1 MAWLSAL
8 IKAILEWLTAEVKKD
23 TKAGD
28 ADDVPEETKKS
39 WADRIKEQEAKMAEQ
54 REKDEQMRRNEMD
67 KRREQQQ
74 KGHRLTANFQKKA
87 LRFVDDIEFAF
98 NSIKQHFMKTNT
110 TKFLILFGSSVQ
122 NPKEGFMLDFL
133 RRNASGPFGLTL
145 IILLV
150 LAFSVW
156 GIGDI
161 FRNYDVGTLA
171 RIGDREVDSQEFLFR
186 YNREIN
192 RISNELERFVSNEEA
207 RDSGID
213 IQILTNLLVEKTLN
227 SSADKMKLRPSDKSL
242 TERLKNTNSFRN
254 AFNQFD
260 KNVFNQVLRQNGIT
274 EDLFFSME
282 RDSIAQAQIYRAL
295 FENLNISK
303 EFNNLIHRFQ
313 NEDRSVEYLVLNTN
327 TENVDSYEINNQ
339 ELLNYYNNN
348 KDNYKSETK
357 RDFTLLTLLK
367 SEISSLIEVQE
378 DIIKEIYENNVSDY
392 ETPEKRTYYVIP
404 FNSSEEVNLALNN
417 FKENTDINNIIVSR
431 GFSLEDVLQSSLSLE
446 EGLNDAIS
454 NKAFEVDKNILAG
467 PVQGPFGPTLIYVTK
482 IESSLK
488 KTFLEVK
495 EKIEQDYKSGETQD
509 KIYEIYNIIEDQR
522 AAGLTFEEIA
532 LENNLKLSQYSSVN
546 NNGSNFNNSNIDLTL
561 RNSIIETIFDSD
573 IGLEMDPLEDQNGNV
588 VFIRVDNI
596 DEERLLNFD
605 NVQKEVRSDIINQRQ
620 KKELEDISFQY
631 LDDINKNINNLE
643 QISDNLNVAILKRD
657 NLSRYSFDEV
667 FSRSAIE
674 EIFKTNVNKAF
685 RANVG
690 IGDSII
696 IGLVTKISIEEQ
708 KESDIEALN
717 QRNEDNLKNELLIIL
732 SEELQKELSSEVYP
746 ERLDFLFETINTQGS
761 F

>member
-1 MAWLSAL
+1 
-8 IKAILEWLTAEVKKD
+8 
-23 TKAGD
+23 
-28 ADDVPEETKKS
+28 
-39 WADRIKEQEAKMAEQ
+39 
-54 REKDEQMRRNEMD
+54 
-67 KRREQQQ
+67 
-74 KGHRLTANFQKKA
+74 
-87 LRFVDDIEFAF
+87 
-98 NSIKQHFMKTNT
+98 
-110 TKFLILFGSSVQ
+110 
-122 NPKEGFMLDFL
+122 MLDLL

-227 SSADKMKLRPSDKSL
+227 SSADKMKLRPSDNSL
-242 TERLKNTNSFRN
+242 TERLKNTSSFRN

-303 EFNNLIHRFQ
+303 EFSNLIHRFQ
-313 NEDRSVEYLVLNTN
+313 NEDRSVEYLVLNIN

-348 KDNYKSETK
+348 KDNYKSESK

-404 FNSSEEVNLALNN
+404 FNSSEEVNLALSN

-431 GFSLEDVLQSSLSLE
+431 GLSIEDVLQSSLSLE

-546 NNGSNFNNSNIDLTL
+546 NNGSNFSNSNIDLTL

-685 RANVG
+685 KANVG

-696 IGLVTKISIEEQ
+696 IGMVTKISIEEQ
-708 KESDIEALN
+708 KEADIEALN

-732 SEELQKELSSEVYP
+732 TEELQKELSSEVYP

>member
-1 MAWLSAL
+1 
-8 IKAILEWLTAEVKKD
+8 
-23 TKAGD
+23 
-28 ADDVPEETKKS
+28 
-39 WADRIKEQEAKMAEQ
+39 
-54 REKDEQMRRNEMD
+54 
-67 KRREQQQ
+67 
-74 KGHRLTANFQKKA
+74 
-87 LRFVDDIEFAF
+87 
-98 NSIKQHFMKTNT
+98 
-110 TKFLILFGSSVQ
+110 
-122 NPKEGFMLDFL
+122 MLDLL

-227 SSADKMKLRPSDKSL
+227 SSADKMKLRPSDNSL

-303 EFNNLIHRFQ
+303 EFSNLIHRFQ

-348 KDNYKSETK
+348 KDNYKSESK

-367 SEISSLIEVQE
+367 AEISSLIEVQE

-404 FNSSEEVNLALNN
+404 FNSSEEVNLALSN

-431 GFSLEDVLQSSLSLE
+431 GLSVEDVLQSSLSLE
-446 EGLNDAIS
+446 EGLNEAIS

-495 EKIEQDYKSGETQD
+495 EKIEQDYKSEETQD

-546 NNGSNFNNSNIDLTL
+546 NNGSNFSNSNIDLTL

-631 LDDINKNINNLE
+631 IDDINNNINNLE

-667 FSRSAIE
+667 FSRSAVE

-685 RANVG
+685 KANVG

>member
-1 MAWLSAL
+1 
-8 IKAILEWLTAEVKKD
+8 
-23 TKAGD
+23 
-28 ADDVPEETKKS
+28 
-39 WADRIKEQEAKMAEQ
+39 
-54 REKDEQMRRNEMD
+54 
-67 KRREQQQ
+67 
-74 KGHRLTANFQKKA
+74 
-87 LRFVDDIEFAF
+87 
-98 NSIKQHFMKTNT
+98 
-110 TKFLILFGSSVQ
+110 
-122 NPKEGFMLDFL
+122 MLDLL

-227 SSADKMKLRPSDKSL
+227 SSADEMKLRPSDNSL
-242 TERLKNTNSFRN
+242 TERLKNTSSFRN

-303 EFNNLIHRFQ
+303 EFSNLIHRFQ
-313 NEDRSVEYLVLNTN
+313 NEDRSVDYLVLNTN
-327 TENVDSYEINNQ
+327 TKNVDPYEINDQ
-339 ELLNYYNNN
+339 ELLSYYNNN
-348 KDNYKSETK
+348 RDNYKSESK

-367 SEISSLIEVQE
+367 SEISSLIEVE
-378 DIIKEIYENNVSDY
+378 EEIIKEIYENNLSDY

-404 FNSSEEVNLALNN
+404 FNSSEEVNSALNN
-417 FKENTDINNIIVSR
+417 FKENTDINNIIFSR
-431 GFSLEDVLQSSLSLE
+431 GLSVEDVLQSSISLE
-446 EGLNDAIS
+446 EGLNEAIS

-482 IESSLK
+482 IESSIK

-495 EKIEQDYKSGETQD
+495 EKIEQDYKSEETQD
-509 KIYEIYNIIEDQR
+509 KIYEIYNVIEDQR

-546 NNGSNFNNSNIDLTL
+546 DNGSNFINSDIDLAL
-561 RNSIIETIFDSD
+561 RNLIIETIFDSD

-596 DEERLLNFD
+596 DEETILNFD
-605 NVQKEVRSDIINQRQ
+605 NVQNEVRSDIINQRQ
-620 KKELEDISFQY
+620 KKDLEDISFQY
-631 LDDINKNINNLE
+631 LNDINNNINNLE
-643 QISDNLNVAILKRD
+643 QIADNLNVAILKRD

-685 RANVG
+685 KANVG

-696 IGLVTKISIEEQ
+696 IGMVTKISIEEQ
-708 KESDIEALN
+708 KEADIEALN

>member
-1 MAWLSAL
+1 
-8 IKAILEWLTAEVKKD
+8 
-23 TKAGD
+23 
-28 ADDVPEETKKS
+28 
-39 WADRIKEQEAKMAEQ
+39 
-54 REKDEQMRRNEMD
+54 
-67 KRREQQQ
+67 
-74 KGHRLTANFQKKA
+74 
-87 LRFVDDIEFAF
+87 
-98 NSIKQHFMKTNT
+98 
-110 TKFLILFGSSVQ
+110 
-122 NPKEGFMLDFL
+122 MLDLL

-227 SSADKMKLRPSDKSL
+227 SSADKMKLRPSDNSL

-303 EFNNLIHRFQ
+303 EFSNLIHRFQ

-348 KDNYKSETK
+348 KDNYKSESK

-404 FNSSEEVNLALNN
+404 FNSSEEVNLALSN

-431 GFSLEDVLQSSLSLE
+431 GLSVEDVLQSSLSLE

-495 EKIEQDYKSGETQD
+495 EKIEQDYKSEETQD

-546 NNGSNFNNSNIDLTL
+546 NNGSNFSNSNIDLTL

-631 LDDINKNINNLE
+631 LDDINNNINNLE

-667 FSRSAIE
+667 FSRSAVE

-685 RANVG
+685 KANVG

>member
-1 MAWLSAL
+1 
-8 IKAILEWLTAEVKKD
+8 
-23 TKAGD
+23 
-28 ADDVPEETKKS
+28 
-39 WADRIKEQEAKMAEQ
+39 
-54 REKDEQMRRNEMD
+54 
-67 KRREQQQ
+67 
-74 KGHRLTANFQKKA
+74 
-87 LRFVDDIEFAF
+87 
-98 NSIKQHFMKTNT
+98 
-110 TKFLILFGSSVQ
+110 
-122 NPKEGFMLDFL
+122 MLDLL

-227 SSADKMKLRPSDKSL
+227 SSADEMKLRPSDNSL
-242 TERLKNTNSFRN
+242 TERLKNTSSFRN

-303 EFNNLIHRFQ
+303 EFSNLIHRFQ
-313 NEDRSVEYLVLNTN
+313 NEDRNVEYIVLNTN
-327 TENVDSYEINNQ
+327 TENIDSYEINNQ

-348 KDNYKSETK
+348 KDNYKSESK

-404 FNSSEEVNLALNN
+404 FNSSEEVNSALNN

-431 GFSLEDVLQSSLSLE
+431 GLSVEDVLQSSISLE
-446 EGLNDAIS
+446 EGLNEAIS

-495 EKIEQDYKSGETQD
+495 EKIEQDYKSEETQD
-509 KIYEIYNIIEDQR
+509 KIYEIYNVIEDQR

-546 NNGSNFNNSNIDLTL
+546 DNGSNFINSDIDLAL
-561 RNSIIETIFDSD
+561 RNLIIETIFDSD

-588 VFIRVDNI
+588 VFIRVDNV
-596 DEERLLNFD
+596 DEETILNFD
-605 NVQKEVRSDIINQRQ
+605 NVQNEVRSDIINQRQ
-620 KKELEDISFQY
+620 KKDLEDISFQY
-631 LDDINKNINNLE
+631 LNDINNNINNLE
-643 QISDNLNVAILKRD
+643 QIADNLNVAILKRD

-685 RANVG
+685 KANVG

-696 IGLVTKISIEEQ
+696 IGMVTKISIEEQ
-708 KESDIEALN
+708 KEADIEALN

>member
-1 MAWLSAL
+1 
-8 IKAILEWLTAEVKKD
+8 
-23 TKAGD
+23 
-28 ADDVPEETKKS
+28 
-39 WADRIKEQEAKMAEQ
+39 
-54 REKDEQMRRNEMD
+54 
-67 KRREQQQ
+67 
-74 KGHRLTANFQKKA
+74 
-87 LRFVDDIEFAF
+87 
-98 NSIKQHFMKTNT
+98 
-110 TKFLILFGSSVQ
+110 
-122 NPKEGFMLDFL
+122 MLDLL

-207 RDSGID
+207 RDSGVD

-227 SSADKMKLRPSDKSL
+227 SSADKMKLGPSDKSL

-303 EFNNLIHRFQ
+303 EFSNLIHRFQ
-313 NEDRSVEYLVLNTN
+313 NEDRNVEYIVLNTN
-327 TENVDSYEINNQ
+327 TENIDSYEINNQ

-348 KDNYKSETK
+348 KDNYKSESK

-367 SEISSLIEVQE
+367 SEISSLIEVQG

-404 FNSSEEVNLALNN
+404 FNSSEEVNSALNN

-431 GFSLEDVLQSSLSLE
+431 GLSVEDVLQSSISLE
-446 EGLNDAIS
+446 EGLNEAIS

-546 NNGSNFNNSNIDLTL
+546 NNGSNFSNSNIDLTL

-596 DEERLLNFD
+596 DEERLLNFN

-685 RANVG
+685 KANVG

-696 IGLVTKISIEEQ
+696 IGMVTKISIEEQ
-708 KESDIEALN
+708 KEADIEALN

>member
-1 MAWLSAL
+1 
-8 IKAILEWLTAEVKKD
+8 
-23 TKAGD
+23 
-28 ADDVPEETKKS
+28 
-39 WADRIKEQEAKMAEQ
+39 
-54 REKDEQMRRNEMD
+54 
-67 KRREQQQ
+67 
-74 KGHRLTANFQKKA
+74 
-87 LRFVDDIEFAF
+87 
-98 NSIKQHFMKTNT
+98 
-110 TKFLILFGSSVQ
+110 
-122 NPKEGFMLDFL
+122 MLDLL

-227 SSADKMKLRPSDKSL
+227 SSADEMKLRPSDNSL
-242 TERLKNTNSFRN
+242 TERLKNTSSFRN

-303 EFNNLIHRFQ
+303 EFSNLIHRFQ
-313 NEDRSVEYLVLNTN
+313 NEDRSVDYLVLNTN
-327 TENVDSYEINNQ
+327 TENVDPYEINNQ

-348 KDNYKSETK
+348 KDNYKSESK

-367 SEISSLIEVQE
+367 SEISSLIEVE
-378 DIIKEIYENNVSDY
+378 EEIIKEIYENNLSDY

-404 FNSSEEVNLALNN
+404 FNSSEEVNSALNN
-417 FKENTDINNIIVSR
+417 FKENTDISNIIVSR
-431 GFSLEDVLQSSLSLE
+431 GLSVEDVLQSSISLE
-446 EGLNDAIS
+446 EGLNEAIS

-495 EKIEQDYKSGETQD
+495 EKIEQDYKSEETQD
-509 KIYEIYNIIEDQR
+509 KIYEIYNVIEDQR

-546 NNGSNFNNSNIDLTL
+546 DNGSNFSNSDIDLAL
-561 RNSIIETIFDSD
+561 RNLIIETIFDSD

-596 DEERLLNFD
+596 DEETILNFD
-605 NVQKEVRSDIINQRQ
+605 NVQNEVRSDIINQRQ
-620 KKELEDISFQY
+620 KKDLEDISFQY
-631 LDDINKNINNLE
+631 LNDINNNINNLE
-643 QISDNLNVAILKRD
+643 QIADNLNVAILKRD

-685 RANVG
+685 KANVG

-696 IGLVTKISIEEQ
+696 IGMVTKISIEEQ
-708 KESDIEALN
+708 KEADIEALN

>member
-1 MAWLSAL
+1 
-8 IKAILEWLTAEVKKD
+8 
-23 TKAGD
+23 
-28 ADDVPEETKKS
+28 
-39 WADRIKEQEAKMAEQ
+39 
-54 REKDEQMRRNEMD
+54 
-67 KRREQQQ
+67 
-74 KGHRLTANFQKKA
+74 
-87 LRFVDDIEFAF
+87 
-98 NSIKQHFMKTNT
+98 
-110 TKFLILFGSSVQ
+110 
-122 NPKEGFMLDFL
+122 MLDLL

-303 EFNNLIHRFQ
+303 EFSNLIHRFQ
-313 NEDRSVEYLVLNTN
+313 NEDRNVEYIVLNTI
-327 TENVDSYEINNQ
+327 TENIDSYEINNQ

-348 KDNYKSETK
+348 KDNYKSESK

-404 FNSSEEVNLALNN
+404 FNSSEEVNLALSN

-431 GFSLEDVLQSSLSLE
+431 GLLIEDVLQSSLSLE

-546 NNGSNFNNSNIDLTL
+546 NNGSNFSNSNIDLTL

-667 FSRSAIE
+667 FSRSAVE
-674 EIFKTNVNKAF
+674 EIFRTNVNKAF
-685 RANVG
+685 KANVG

-708 KESDIEALN
+708 KESDIETLN
-717 QRNEDNLKNELLIIL
+717 KRNEDNLKNELLIIL
-732 SEELQKELSSEVYP
+732 TEELQKELSSEVYP

>member
-1 MAWLSAL
+1 
-8 IKAILEWLTAEVKKD
+8 
-23 TKAGD
+23 
-28 ADDVPEETKKS
+28 
-39 WADRIKEQEAKMAEQ
+39 
-54 REKDEQMRRNEMD
+54 
-67 KRREQQQ
+67 
-74 KGHRLTANFQKKA
+74 
-87 LRFVDDIEFAF
+87 
-98 NSIKQHFMKTNT
+98 
-110 TKFLILFGSSVQ
+110 
-122 NPKEGFMLDFL
+122 MLDLL

-303 EFNNLIHRFQ
+303 EFSNLIHRFQ
-313 NEDRSVEYLVLNTN
+313 NEDRNVEYIVLNTN
-327 TENVDSYEINNQ
+327 TENIDSYEINNQ

-348 KDNYKSETK
+348 KDNYKSESK

-378 DIIKEIYENNVSDY
+378 DIIKEIYENNLSDY

-404 FNSSEEVNLALNN
+404 FNSSEEVNLALSN

-431 GFSLEDVLQSSLSLE
+431 GLSIEDVLQSSLSLE

-546 NNGSNFNNSNIDLTL
+546 NNGSNFSNSNIDLTL

-667 FSRSAIE
+667 FSRSAVE

-685 RANVG
+685 KANVG

>member
-1 MAWLSAL
+1 
-8 IKAILEWLTAEVKKD
+8 
-23 TKAGD
+23 
-28 ADDVPEETKKS
+28 
-39 WADRIKEQEAKMAEQ
+39 
-54 REKDEQMRRNEMD
+54 
-67 KRREQQQ
+67 
-74 KGHRLTANFQKKA
+74 
-87 LRFVDDIEFAF
+87 
-98 NSIKQHFMKTNT
+98 
-110 TKFLILFGSSVQ
+110 
-122 NPKEGFMLDFL
+122 MLDLL

-227 SSADKMKLRPSDKSL
+227 SSADEMKLRPSDNSL
-242 TERLKNTNSFRN
+242 TERLKNTSSFRN

-303 EFNNLIHRFQ
+303 EFSNLIHRFQ
-313 NEDRSVEYLVLNTN
+313 NEDRSVDYLVLNTN
-327 TENVDSYEINNQ
+327 TENVDPYEINNQ
-339 ELLNYYNNN
+339 ELLSYYNNN
-348 KDNYKSETK
+348 KDNYKSESK

-367 SEISSLIEVQE
+367 SEISSLIEVE
-378 DIIKEIYENNVSDY
+378 EEIIKEIYENNLSDY

-404 FNSSEEVNLALNN
+404 FNSSEEVNSALNN

-431 GFSLEDVLQSSLSLE
+431 GLSVEDVLQSSISLE
-446 EGLNDAIS
+446 EGLNEAIS

-495 EKIEQDYKSGETQD
+495 EKIEQDYKSEETQD
-509 KIYEIYNIIEDQR
+509 KIYGIYNVIEDQR

-546 NNGSNFNNSNIDLTL
+546 DNGSNFSNSDIDLAL
-561 RNSIIETIFDSD
+561 RNLIIETIFDSD

-596 DEERLLNFD
+596 DEETILNFD
-605 NVQKEVRSDIINQRQ
+605 NVQNEVRSDIINQRQ
-620 KKELEDISFQY
+620 KKDLEDISFQY
-631 LDDINKNINNLE
+631 LNDINNNINNLE
-643 QISDNLNVAILKRD
+643 QIADNLNVAILKRD

-685 RANVG
+685 KANVG

-696 IGLVTKISIEEQ
+696 IGMVTKISIEEQ
-708 KESDIEALN
+708 KEADIEALN

>member
-1 MAWLSAL
+1 M
-8 IKAILEWLTAEVKKD
+8 
-23 TKAGD
+23 
-28 ADDVPEETKKS
+28 
-39 WADRIKEQEAKMAEQ
+39 
-54 REKDEQMRRNEMD
+54 
-67 KRREQQQ
+67 KRQ
-74 KGHRLTANFQKKA
+74 
-87 LRFVDDIEFAF
+87 
-98 NSIKQHFMKTNT
+98 
-110 TKFLILFGSSVQ
+110 
-122 NPKEGFMLDFL
+122 
-133 RRNASGPFGLTL
+133 
-145 IILLV
+145 
-150 LAFSVW
+150 
-156 GIGDI
+156 GI
-161 FRNYDVGTLA
+161 T
-171 RIGDREVDSQEFLFR
+171 S
-186 YNREIN
+186 
-192 RISNELERFVSNEEA
+192 
-207 RDSGID
+207 
-213 IQILTNLLVEKTLN
+213 
-227 SSADKMKLRPSDKSL
+227 
-242 TERLKNTNSFRN
+242 SFRN

-303 EFNNLIHRFQ
+303 EFSNLIHRFQ
-313 NEDRSVEYLVLNTN
+313 NEDRSVDYLVLNTN
-327 TENVDSYEINNQ
+327 TENLDTYEINDQ
-339 ELLNYYNNN
+339 ELLSYYNNN
-348 KDNYKSETK
+348 KDNYKSESK

-367 SEISSLIEVQE
+367 SEISSLIEVE
-378 DIIKEIYENNVSDY
+378 EEIIKEIYENNLSDY

-404 FNSSEEVNLALNN
+404 FNSSEEVNSALNN

-431 GFSLEDVLQSSLSLE
+431 GLSVEDVLQSSISLE
-446 EGLNDAIS
+446 EGLNEAIS

-495 EKIEQDYKSGETQD
+495 EKIEQDYKSEETQD
-509 KIYEIYNIIEDQR
+509 KIYEIYNVIEDQR

-546 NNGSNFNNSNIDLTL
+546 DNGSNFSNSDIDLAL
-561 RNSIIETIFDSD
+561 RNLIIETIFDSD

-596 DEERLLNFD
+596 DEETILNFD
-605 NVQKEVRSDIINQRQ
+605 NVQNEVRSDIINQRQ
-620 KKELEDISFQY
+620 KKDLEDISFQY
-631 LDDINKNINNLE
+631 LNDINNNINNLE
-643 QISDNLNVAILKRD
+643 QIADNLNVAILKRD

-685 RANVG
+685 KANVG

-696 IGLVTKISIEEQ
+696 IGMVTKISIEEQ
-708 KESDIEALN
+708 KEADIEALN

>member
-1 MAWLSAL
+1 
-8 IKAILEWLTAEVKKD
+8 
-23 TKAGD
+23 
-28 ADDVPEETKKS
+28 
-39 WADRIKEQEAKMAEQ
+39 
-54 REKDEQMRRNEMD
+54 
-67 KRREQQQ
+67 
-74 KGHRLTANFQKKA
+74 
-87 LRFVDDIEFAF
+87 
-98 NSIKQHFMKTNT
+98 
-110 TKFLILFGSSVQ
+110 
-122 NPKEGFMLDFL
+122 MLDLL

-207 RDSGID
+207 RDSGVD

-303 EFNNLIHRFQ
+303 EFSNLIHRFQ
-313 NEDRSVEYLVLNTN
+313 NEDRNVEYIVLNTD
-327 TENVDSYEINNQ
+327 TENIDSYEINNQ

-348 KDNYKSETK
+348 KDNYKSESK

-404 FNSSEEVNLALNN
+404 FNSSEEVNLALSN

-431 GFSLEDVLQSSLSLE
+431 GLSIEDVLQSSLSLE

-546 NNGSNFNNSNIDLTL
+546 NNGSNFSNSNIDLTL

-667 FSRSAIE
+667 FSRSAVE

-685 RANVG
+685 KANVG

-708 KESDIEALN
+708 KESDIETLN
-717 QRNEDNLKNELLIIL
+717 KRNEDNLKNELLIIL
-732 SEELQKELSSEVYP
+732 TEELQKELSSEVYP

>member
-1 MAWLSAL
+1 
-8 IKAILEWLTAEVKKD
+8 
-23 TKAGD
+23 
-28 ADDVPEETKKS
+28 
-39 WADRIKEQEAKMAEQ
+39 
-54 REKDEQMRRNEMD
+54 
-67 KRREQQQ
+67 
-74 KGHRLTANFQKKA
+74 
-87 LRFVDDIEFAF
+87 
-98 NSIKQHFMKTNT
+98 
-110 TKFLILFGSSVQ
+110 
-122 NPKEGFMLDFL
+122 MLDLL

-227 SSADKMKLRPSDKSL
+227 SSADEMKLRPSDNSL
-242 TERLKNTNSFRN
+242 TERLKNTSSFRN

-303 EFNNLIHRFQ
+303 EFSNLIHRFQ
-313 NEDRSVEYLVLNTN
+313 NEDRSVDYLVLNTN
-327 TENVDSYEINNQ
+327 TENVDPYEINDQ
-339 ELLNYYNNN
+339 ELLSYYNNN
-348 KDNYKSETK
+348 KDNYKSESK

-367 SEISSLIEVQE
+367 SEISSLIEVE
-378 DIIKEIYENNVSDY
+378 EEIIKEIYENNLSDY

-404 FNSSEEVNLALNN
+404 FNSSEEVNSALNN

-431 GFSLEDVLQSSLSLE
+431 GLSVEDVLQSSISLE
-446 EGLNDAIS
+446 EGLNEAIS

-495 EKIEQDYKSGETQD
+495 EKIEQDYKSEETQD
-509 KIYEIYNIIEDQR
+509 KIYEIYNVIEDQR

-546 NNGSNFNNSNIDLTL
+546 DNGSNFSNSDIDLAL
-561 RNSIIETIFDSD
+561 RNLIIETIFDSD

-596 DEERLLNFD
+596 DEETILNFD
-605 NVQKEVRSDIINQRQ
+605 NVQNEVRSDIINQRQ
-620 KKELEDISFQY
+620 KKDLEDISFQY
-631 LDDINKNINNLE
+631 LNDINNNINNLE
-643 QISDNLNVAILKRD
+643 QIADNLNVAILKRD

-685 RANVG
+685 KANVG

-696 IGLVTKISIEEQ
+696 IGMVTKISIEEQ
-708 KESDIEALN
+708 KEADIEALN

>member
-1 MAWLSAL
+1 
-8 IKAILEWLTAEVKKD
+8 
-23 TKAGD
+23 
-28 ADDVPEETKKS
+28 
-39 WADRIKEQEAKMAEQ
+39 
-54 REKDEQMRRNEMD
+54 
-67 KRREQQQ
+67 
-74 KGHRLTANFQKKA
+74 
-87 LRFVDDIEFAF
+87 
-98 NSIKQHFMKTNT
+98 
-110 TKFLILFGSSVQ
+110 
-122 NPKEGFMLDFL
+122 MLDLL

-303 EFNNLIHRFQ
+303 EFSNLIHRFQ
-313 NEDRSVEYLVLNTN
+313 NEDRSVDYLVLNTN
-327 TENVDSYEINNQ
+327 TENVDPYEINNQ

-348 KDNYKSETK
+348 KDNYKSESK

-367 SEISSLIEVQE
+367 SEISSLIEVE
-378 DIIKEIYENNVSDY
+378 EEIIKEIYENNLSDY

-404 FNSSEEVNLALNN
+404 FNSSEEVNLALSN

-431 GFSLEDVLQSSLSLE
+431 GLSIEDVLQSSLSLE

-546 NNGSNFNNSNIDLTL
+546 NNGSNFSNSNIDLTL

-685 RANVG
+685 KANVG

-708 KESDIEALN
+708 KESDIETLN

-732 SEELQKELSSEVYP
+732 TEELQKELSSEVYP

>member
-1 MAWLSAL
+1 
-8 IKAILEWLTAEVKKD
+8 
-23 TKAGD
+23 
-28 ADDVPEETKKS
+28 
-39 WADRIKEQEAKMAEQ
+39 
-54 REKDEQMRRNEMD
+54 
-67 KRREQQQ
+67 
-74 KGHRLTANFQKKA
+74 
-87 LRFVDDIEFAF
+87 
-98 NSIKQHFMKTNT
+98 
-110 TKFLILFGSSVQ
+110 
-122 NPKEGFMLDFL
+122 MLDLL

-192 RISNELERFVSNEEA
+192 RISNELERFVSTEEA

-227 SSADKMKLRPSDKSL
+227 SSADKMKLRPSDNSL

-303 EFNNLIHRFQ
+303 EFSNLIHRFQ

-348 KDNYKSETK
+348 KDNYKSESK

-404 FNSSEEVNLALNN
+404 FNSSEEVNLALSN

-431 GFSLEDVLQSSLSLE
+431 GLSLEDVLQSSLSLE
-446 EGLNDAIS
+446 EGLNDVIS

-495 EKIEQDYKSGETQD
+495 EKIEQDYKSEETQD

-546 NNGSNFNNSNIDLTL
+546 NNGSNFSNSNIDLTL

-631 LDDINKNINNLE
+631 LDDINNNINNLE

-667 FSRSAIE
+667 FSRSAVE

-685 RANVG
+685 KANVG

>member
-1 MAWLSAL
+1 
-8 IKAILEWLTAEVKKD
+8 
-23 TKAGD
+23 
-28 ADDVPEETKKS
+28 
-39 WADRIKEQEAKMAEQ
+39 
-54 REKDEQMRRNEMD
+54 
-67 KRREQQQ
+67 
-74 KGHRLTANFQKKA
+74 
-87 LRFVDDIEFAF
+87 
-98 NSIKQHFMKTNT
+98 
-110 TKFLILFGSSVQ
+110 
-122 NPKEGFMLDFL
+122 MLDLL

-242 TERLKNTNSFRN
+242 TVRLKNTNSFRN

-303 EFNNLIHRFQ
+303 EFSNLIHRFQ
-313 NEDRSVEYLVLNTN
+313 NEDRSVDYLVLNTN
-327 TENVDSYEINNQ
+327 TENVDPYEINNQ

-348 KDNYKSETK
+348 KDNYKSESK

-404 FNSSEEVNLALNN
+404 FNSSEEVNLALSN

-431 GFSLEDVLQSSLSLE
+431 GLSIEDVLQSSLSLE

-546 NNGSNFNNSNIDLTL
+546 NNGSNFSNSNIDLTL

-685 RANVG
+685 KANVG

-696 IGLVTKISIEEQ
+696 IGMVTKISIEEQ
-708 KESDIEALN
+708 KEADIEALN

>member
-1 MAWLSAL
+1 
-8 IKAILEWLTAEVKKD
+8 
-23 TKAGD
+23 
-28 ADDVPEETKKS
+28 
-39 WADRIKEQEAKMAEQ
+39 
-54 REKDEQMRRNEMD
+54 
-67 KRREQQQ
+67 
-74 KGHRLTANFQKKA
+74 
-87 LRFVDDIEFAF
+87 
-98 NSIKQHFMKTNT
+98 
-110 TKFLILFGSSVQ
+110 
-122 NPKEGFMLDFL
+122 MLDLL

-227 SSADKMKLRPSDKSL
+227 SSADEMKLRPSDNSL
-242 TERLKNTNSFRN
+242 TERLKNTSSFRN

-303 EFNNLIHRFQ
+303 EFSNLIHRFQ
-313 NEDRSVEYLVLNTN
+313 NEDRSVDYLVLNTN
-327 TENVDSYEINNQ
+327 TENVDPYEINNQ
-339 ELLNYYNNN
+339 ELLSYYNNN
-348 KDNYKSETK
+348 KDNYKSESK

-367 SEISSLIEVQE
+367 SEISSLIEVE
-378 DIIKEIYENNVSDY
+378 EEIIKEIYENNLSDY

-404 FNSSEEVNLALNN
+404 FNSSEEVNSALNN
-417 FKENTDINNIIVSR
+417 FKENTDISNIIVSR
-431 GFSLEDVLQSSLSLE
+431 GLSVEDVLQSSISLE
-446 EGLNDAIS
+446 EGLNEAIS

-495 EKIEQDYKSGETQD
+495 EKIEQDYKSEETQD
-509 KIYEIYNIIEDQR
+509 KIYEIYNVIEDQR

-546 NNGSNFNNSNIDLTL
+546 DNGSNFSNSDIDLAL
-561 RNSIIETIFDSD
+561 RNLIIETIFDSD

-685 RANVG
+685 KANVG

-708 KESDIEALN
+708 KESDIETLN

-732 SEELQKELSSEVYP
+732 TEELQKELSSEVYP

>member
-1 MAWLSAL
+1 
-8 IKAILEWLTAEVKKD
+8 
-23 TKAGD
+23 
-28 ADDVPEETKKS
+28 
-39 WADRIKEQEAKMAEQ
+39 
-54 REKDEQMRRNEMD
+54 
-67 KRREQQQ
+67 
-74 KGHRLTANFQKKA
+74 
-87 LRFVDDIEFAF
+87 
-98 NSIKQHFMKTNT
+98 
-110 TKFLILFGSSVQ
+110 
-122 NPKEGFMLDFL
+122 MLDLL

-303 EFNNLIHRFQ
+303 EFSNLIHRFQ
-313 NEDRSVEYLVLNTN
+313 NEDRSVDYLVLNTN
-327 TENVDSYEINNQ
+327 TENVDPYEINNQ
-339 ELLNYYNNN
+339 ELLSYYNNN
-348 KDNYKSETK
+348 KDNYKSESK

-367 SEISSLIEVQE
+367 SEISSLIEVE
-378 DIIKEIYENNVSDY
+378 EEIIKEIYENNLSDY

-404 FNSSEEVNLALNN
+404 FNSSEEVNSALNN

-431 GFSLEDVLQSSLSLE
+431 GLSVEDVLQSSISLE
-446 EGLNDAIS
+446 EGLNEAIS

-495 EKIEQDYKSGETQD
+495 EKIEQDYKSEETQD
-509 KIYEIYNIIEDQR
+509 KIYEIYNVIEDQR

-546 NNGSNFNNSNIDLTL
+546 DNGSNFSNSDIDLAL
-561 RNSIIETIFDSD
+561 RNLIIETIFDSD

-596 DEERLLNFD
+596 DEETILNFD
-605 NVQKEVRSDIINQRQ
+605 NVQNEVRSDIINQRQ
-620 KKELEDISFQY
+620 KKDLEDISFQY
-631 LDDINKNINNLE
+631 LNDINNNINNLE
-643 QISDNLNVAILKRD
+643 QIADNLNVAILKRD

-685 RANVG
+685 KANVG

-696 IGLVTKISIEEQ
+696 IGMVTKISIEEQ
-708 KESDIEALN
+708 KEADIEALN

>member
-1 MAWLSAL
+1 
-8 IKAILEWLTAEVKKD
+8 
-23 TKAGD
+23 
-28 ADDVPEETKKS
+28 
-39 WADRIKEQEAKMAEQ
+39 
-54 REKDEQMRRNEMD
+54 
-67 KRREQQQ
+67 
-74 KGHRLTANFQKKA
+74 
-87 LRFVDDIEFAF
+87 
-98 NSIKQHFMKTNT
+98 
-110 TKFLILFGSSVQ
+110 
-122 NPKEGFMLDFL
+122 MLDLL

-186 YNREIN
+186 YNREIS

-227 SSADKMKLRPSDKSL
+227 SSADKMKLRPSDNSL

-303 EFNNLIHRFQ
+303 EFSNLIYRFQ
-313 NEDRSVEYLVLNTN
+313 NEDRNVEYLVLNTN
-327 TENVDSYEINNQ
+327 TESLDAYEINNQ
-339 ELLNYYNNN
+339 ELLSYYNNN
-348 KDNYKSETK
+348 KDNYISESK

-367 SEISSLIEVQE
+367 SELNSLIKVEE
-378 DIIKEIYENNVSDY
+378 GIIKEIYENNLSDY

-417 FKENTDINNIIVSR
+417 FKENTDINNIIISR
-431 GFSLEDVLQSSLSLE
+431 GLSVEDVIQSSLSSE
-446 EGLNDAIS
+446 EGLNEAIS
-454 NKAFEVDKNILAG
+454 DKAFELDKNILAG
-467 PVQGPFGPTLIYVTK
+467 PVPGPFGPTLIYVTK

-488 KTFLEVK
+488 QTFLEVK
-495 EKIEQDYKSGETQD
+495 EKIENDYKSEETQD
-509 KIYEIYNIIEDQR
+509 KIYEIYNVIEDQR

-546 NNGSNFNNSNIDLTL
+546 NNGSNFSNSNIDLTL
-561 RNSIIETIFDSD
+561 KNSIIETIFDSD

-605 NVQKEVRSDIINQRQ
+605 SVQNEVRSDIINQRQ
-620 KKELEDISFQY
+620 KKELEDISFQH
-631 LDDINKNINNLE
+631 LDDINNNINSLE
-643 QISDNLNVAILKRD
+643 QIADNLNVAILKRD

-685 RANVG
+685 KANVG

-696 IGLVTKISIEEQ
+696 IGMVTKISIQEQ
-708 KESDIEALN
+708 KESDLEALN

>member
-1 MAWLSAL
+1 
-8 IKAILEWLTAEVKKD
+8 
-23 TKAGD
+23 
-28 ADDVPEETKKS
+28 
-39 WADRIKEQEAKMAEQ
+39 
-54 REKDEQMRRNEMD
+54 
-67 KRREQQQ
+67 
-74 KGHRLTANFQKKA
+74 
-87 LRFVDDIEFAF
+87 
-98 NSIKQHFMKTNT
+98 
-110 TKFLILFGSSVQ
+110 
-122 NPKEGFMLDFL
+122 MLDLL

-186 YNREIN
+186 YNREIS

-227 SSADKMKLRPSDKSL
+227 SSADKMKLRPSDNSL

-282 RDSIAQAQIYRAL
+282 RDSIAQTQIYRAL

-303 EFNNLIHRFQ
+303 EFSNLIYRFQ
-313 NEDRSVEYLVLNTN
+313 NEDRNVEYLVLNTN
-327 TENVDSYEINNQ
+327 TESLDAYEINNQ
-339 ELLNYYNNN
+339 ELLSYYNNN
-348 KDNYKSETK
+348 KDNYISESK

-367 SEISSLIEVQE
+367 SELNSLIKVEE
-378 DIIKEIYENNVSDY
+378 GIIKEIYENNLSDY

-417 FKENTDINNIIVSR
+417 FKENTDINNIIISR
-431 GFSLEDVLQSSLSLE
+431 GLSVEDVIQSSLSSE
-446 EGLNDAIS
+446 EGLNEAIS
-454 NKAFEVDKNILAG
+454 NKAFELDKNILAG
-467 PVQGPFGPTLIYVTK
+467 PVPGPFGPTLIYVTK

-488 KTFLEVK
+488 QTFLEVK
-495 EKIEQDYKSGETQD
+495 EKIENDYKSEETQD
-509 KIYEIYNIIEDQR
+509 KIYEIYNVIEDQR

-546 NNGSNFNNSNIDLTL
+546 NNGSNFSNSNIDLTL
-561 RNSIIETIFDSD
+561 KNSIIETIFDSD

-605 NVQKEVRSDIINQRQ
+605 SVQNEVRSDIINQRQ
-620 KKELEDISFQY
+620 KKELEDISFQH
-631 LDDINKNINNLE
+631 LDDINNNINSLE
-643 QISDNLNVAILKRD
+643 QIADNLNVAILKRD

-674 EIFKTNVNKAF
+674 EIFKTNINKAF
-685 RANVG
+685 KANVG

-696 IGLVTKISIEEQ
+696 IGMVTKISTQEQ
-708 KESDIEALN
+708 KESDLEALN

>member
-1 MAWLSAL
+1 
-8 IKAILEWLTAEVKKD
+8 
-23 TKAGD
+23 
-28 ADDVPEETKKS
+28 
-39 WADRIKEQEAKMAEQ
+39 
-54 REKDEQMRRNEMD
+54 
-67 KRREQQQ
+67 
-74 KGHRLTANFQKKA
+74 
-87 LRFVDDIEFAF
+87 
-98 NSIKQHFMKTNT
+98 
-110 TKFLILFGSSVQ
+110 
-122 NPKEGFMLDFL
+122 MLDLL

-227 SSADKMKLRPSDKSL
+227 SSADEMKLRPSDNSL
-242 TERLKNTNSFRN
+242 TERLKNTSSFRN

-303 EFNNLIHRFQ
+303 EFSNLIHRFQ
-313 NEDRSVEYLVLNTN
+313 NEDRSVDYLVLNTN
-327 TENVDSYEINNQ
+327 TENVDPYEINNQ
-339 ELLNYYNNN
+339 ELLSYYNNN
-348 KDNYKSETK
+348 KDNYKSESK

-367 SEISSLIEVQE
+367 SEISSLIEVE
-378 DIIKEIYENNVSDY
+378 EEIIKEIYENNLSDY

-404 FNSSEEVNLALNN
+404 FNSSEEVNSALNN

-431 GFSLEDVLQSSLSLE
+431 GLSVEDVLQSSISLE
-446 EGLNDAIS
+446 EGLNEAIS

-482 IESSLK
+482 IEPSLK

-546 NNGSNFNNSNIDLTL
+546 NNGSNFSNSNIDLTL

-685 RANVG
+685 KANVG

-696 IGLVTKISIEEQ
+696 IGMVTKISIEEQ
-708 KESDIEALN
+708 KEADIEALN
-717 QRNEDNLKNELLIIL
+717 QRNEENLKNELLIIL

>member
-1 MAWLSAL
+1 
-8 IKAILEWLTAEVKKD
+8 
-23 TKAGD
+23 
-28 ADDVPEETKKS
+28 
-39 WADRIKEQEAKMAEQ
+39 
-54 REKDEQMRRNEMD
+54 
-67 KRREQQQ
+67 
-74 KGHRLTANFQKKA
+74 
-87 LRFVDDIEFAF
+87 
-98 NSIKQHFMKTNT
+98 
-110 TKFLILFGSSVQ
+110 
-122 NPKEGFMLDFL
+122 MLDLL

-227 SSADKMKLRPSDKSL
+227 SSADKMKLRPSDNSL

-303 EFNNLIHRFQ
+303 EFSNLIHRFQ

-348 KDNYKSETK
+348 KDNYKSESK

-404 FNSSEEVNLALNN
+404 FNSSEEVNLALSN

-431 GFSLEDVLQSSLSLE
+431 GLSVEDVLQSSLSLE

-454 NKAFEVDKNILAG
+454 NKAFELDKNILAG

-495 EKIEQDYKSGETQD
+495 EKIEQDYKSEETQD

-546 NNGSNFNNSNIDLTL
+546 NNGSNFSNSNIGLTL

-631 LDDINKNINNLE
+631 LDDINNNINNLE

-685 RANVG
+685 KANVG

>member
-1 MAWLSAL
+1 
-8 IKAILEWLTAEVKKD
+8 
-23 TKAGD
+23 
-28 ADDVPEETKKS
+28 
-39 WADRIKEQEAKMAEQ
+39 
-54 REKDEQMRRNEMD
+54 
-67 KRREQQQ
+67 
-74 KGHRLTANFQKKA
+74 
-87 LRFVDDIEFAF
+87 
-98 NSIKQHFMKTNT
+98 
-110 TKFLILFGSSVQ
+110 
-122 NPKEGFMLDFL
+122 MLDLL

-303 EFNNLIHRFQ
+303 EFSNLIHRFQ

-348 KDNYKSETK
+348 KDNYKSESK

-404 FNSSEEVNLALNN
+404 FNSSEEVNLALSN

-431 GFSLEDVLQSSLSLE
+431 GLSIEDVLQSSLSLE

-495 EKIEQDYKSGETQD
+495 EKIEQDYKSEETQD

-546 NNGSNFNNSNIDLTL
+546 NNGSNFSNSNIDLTL

-685 RANVG
+685 KANVG

-708 KESDIEALN
+708 KESDIETLN
-717 QRNEDNLKNELLIIL
+717 KRNEDNLKNELLIIL
-732 SEELQKELSSEVYP
+732 TEELQKELSSEVYP

>member
-1 MAWLSAL
+1 
-8 IKAILEWLTAEVKKD
+8 
-23 TKAGD
+23 
-28 ADDVPEETKKS
+28 
-39 WADRIKEQEAKMAEQ
+39 
-54 REKDEQMRRNEMD
+54 
-67 KRREQQQ
+67 
-74 KGHRLTANFQKKA
+74 
-87 LRFVDDIEFAF
+87 
-98 NSIKQHFMKTNT
+98 
-110 TKFLILFGSSVQ
+110 
-122 NPKEGFMLDFL
+122 MLDLL

-227 SSADKMKLRPSDKSL
+227 SSADEMKLRPSDNSL
-242 TERLKNTNSFRN
+242 TERLKNTSSFRN

-303 EFNNLIHRFQ
+303 EFSNLIHRFQ
-313 NEDRSVEYLVLNTN
+313 NEDRSVDYLVLNTN
-327 TENVDSYEINNQ
+327 TENVDPYEINNQ
-339 ELLNYYNNN
+339 ELLSYYNNN
-348 KDNYKSETK
+348 KDNYKSESK

-367 SEISSLIEVQE
+367 SEISSLIEVE
-378 DIIKEIYENNVSDY
+378 EEIIKEIYENNLSDY

-404 FNSSEEVNLALNN
+404 FNSSEEVNSALNN

-431 GFSLEDVLQSSLSLE
+431 GLSVEDVLQSSISLE
-446 EGLNDAIS
+446 EGLNEAIS

-495 EKIEQDYKSGETQD
+495 EKIEQDYKSDETQD
-509 KIYEIYNIIEDQR
+509 KIYEIYNVIEDQR

-546 NNGSNFNNSNIDLTL
+546 NNGSNFSNSNIDLTL

-596 DEERLLNFD
+596 DEETILNFD
-605 NVQKEVRSDIINQRQ
+605 NVQNEVRSDIINQRQ
-620 KKELEDISFQY
+620 KKDLEDISFQY
-631 LDDINKNINNLE
+631 LNDINNNINNLE
-643 QISDNLNVAILKRD
+643 QIADNLNVAILKRD

-685 RANVG
+685 KANVG

>member
-1 MAWLSAL
+1 
-8 IKAILEWLTAEVKKD
+8 
-23 TKAGD
+23 
-28 ADDVPEETKKS
+28 
-39 WADRIKEQEAKMAEQ
+39 
-54 REKDEQMRRNEMD
+54 
-67 KRREQQQ
+67 
-74 KGHRLTANFQKKA
+74 
-87 LRFVDDIEFAF
+87 
-98 NSIKQHFMKTNT
+98 
-110 TKFLILFGSSVQ
+110 
-122 NPKEGFMLDFL
+122 MLDLL

-227 SSADKMKLRPSDKSL
+227 SSADEMKLRPSDNSL
-242 TERLKNTNSFRN
+242 TERLKNTSSFRN

-303 EFNNLIHRFQ
+303 EFSNLIHRFQ
-313 NEDRSVEYLVLNTN
+313 NEDRSVDYLVLNTN
-327 TENVDSYEINNQ
+327 TENVDPYEINNQ
-339 ELLNYYNNN
+339 ELLSYYNNN
-348 KDNYKSETK
+348 KDNYKSESK

-367 SEISSLIEVQE
+367 SEISSLIEVE
-378 DIIKEIYENNVSDY
+378 EEIIKEIYENNLSDY

-404 FNSSEEVNLALNN
+404 FNSSEEVNSALNN

-431 GFSLEDVLQSSLSLE
+431 GLSVEDVLQSSISLE
-446 EGLNDAIS
+446 EGLNEAIS

-495 EKIEQDYKSGETQD
+495 EKIEQDYKSEETQD

-546 NNGSNFNNSNIDLTL
+546 DNGSNFINSDIDLAL
-561 RNSIIETIFDSD
+561 RNLIIETIFDSD

-596 DEERLLNFD
+596 DEETILNFD
-605 NVQKEVRSDIINQRQ
+605 NVQNEVRSDIINQRQ
-620 KKELEDISFQY
+620 KKDLEDISFQY
-631 LDDINKNINNLE
+631 LNDINNNINNLE
-643 QISDNLNVAILKRD
+643 QIADNLNVAILKRD

-685 RANVG
+685 KANVG

-696 IGLVTKISIEEQ
+696 IGMVTKISIEEQ
-708 KESDIEALN
+708 KEADIEALN

>member
-1 MAWLSAL
+1 
-8 IKAILEWLTAEVKKD
+8 
-23 TKAGD
+23 
-28 ADDVPEETKKS
+28 
-39 WADRIKEQEAKMAEQ
+39 
-54 REKDEQMRRNEMD
+54 
-67 KRREQQQ
+67 
-74 KGHRLTANFQKKA
+74 
-87 LRFVDDIEFAF
+87 
-98 NSIKQHFMKTNT
+98 
-110 TKFLILFGSSVQ
+110 
-122 NPKEGFMLDFL
+122 MLDLL

-227 SSADKMKLRPSDKSL
+227 SSADKMKLRPSDNSL

-274 EDLFFSME
+274 EDLFFTME

-303 EFNNLIHRFQ
+303 EFSNLIHRFQ

-348 KDNYKSETK
+348 KDNYKSESK

-404 FNSSEEVNLALNN
+404 FNSSEEVNLALSN

-431 GFSLEDVLQSSLSLE
+431 GLSLEDVLQSSLSLE
-446 EGLNDAIS
+446 EGLNDVIS

-495 EKIEQDYKSGETQD
+495 EKIEQDYKSEETQD

-546 NNGSNFNNSNIDLTL
+546 NNGSNFSNSNIDLTL

-631 LDDINKNINNLE
+631 LDDINNNINNLE

-667 FSRSAIE
+667 FSRSAVE

-685 RANVG
+685 KANVG

-732 SEELQKELSSEVYP
+732 TEELQKELSSEVYP

>member
-1 MAWLSAL
+1 
-8 IKAILEWLTAEVKKD
+8 
-23 TKAGD
+23 
-28 ADDVPEETKKS
+28 
-39 WADRIKEQEAKMAEQ
+39 
-54 REKDEQMRRNEMD
+54 
-67 KRREQQQ
+67 
-74 KGHRLTANFQKKA
+74 
-87 LRFVDDIEFAF
+87 
-98 NSIKQHFMKTNT
+98 
-110 TKFLILFGSSVQ
+110 
-122 NPKEGFMLDFL
+122 MLDLL

-303 EFNNLIHRFQ
+303 EFSNLIHRFQ
-313 NEDRSVEYLVLNTN
+313 NEDRNVEYIVLNTD
-327 TENVDSYEINNQ
+327 TENIDSYEINNQ

-348 KDNYKSETK
+348 KDNYKSESK

-404 FNSSEEVNLALNN
+404 FNSSEEVNLALSN

-431 GFSLEDVLQSSLSLE
+431 GLSIEDVLQSSLSLE

-495 EKIEQDYKSGETQD
+495 EKIEQDYKSEETQD

-546 NNGSNFNNSNIDLTL
+546 DNGSNFSNSDIDLAL
-561 RNSIIETIFDSD
+561 RNLIIETIFDSD

-667 FSRSAIE
+667 FSRSAVE

-685 RANVG
+685 KANVG

-708 KESDIEALN
+708 KESDIETLN

-732 SEELQKELSSEVYP
+732 TEELQKELSSEVYP

>member
-1 MAWLSAL
+1 
-8 IKAILEWLTAEVKKD
+8 
-23 TKAGD
+23 
-28 ADDVPEETKKS
+28 
-39 WADRIKEQEAKMAEQ
+39 
-54 REKDEQMRRNEMD
+54 
-67 KRREQQQ
+67 
-74 KGHRLTANFQKKA
+74 
-87 LRFVDDIEFAF
+87 
-98 NSIKQHFMKTNT
+98 
-110 TKFLILFGSSVQ
+110 
-122 NPKEGFMLDFL
+122 MLDLL

-186 YNREIN
+186 YNREIS

-227 SSADKMKLRPSDKSL
+227 SSADKMKLRPSDNSL

-303 EFNNLIHRFQ
+303 EFSNLIYRFQ
-313 NEDRSVEYLVLNTN
+313 NEDRNVEYLVLNTN
-327 TENVDSYEINNQ
+327 TESLDAYEINNQ
-339 ELLNYYNNN
+339 ELLSYYNNN
-348 KDNYKSETK
+348 KDNYISESK

-367 SEISSLIEVQE
+367 SELSSLIKVEE
-378 DIIKEIYENNVSDY
+378 GIIKEIYENNLSDY

-417 FKENTDINNIIVSR
+417 FKENTDINNIIISR
-431 GFSLEDVLQSSLSLE
+431 GLSVEDVIQSSLSSE
-446 EGLNDAIS
+446 EGLNEAIS
-454 NKAFEVDKNILAG
+454 NKAFELDKNILAG
-467 PVQGPFGPTLIYVTK
+467 PVPGPFGPTLIYVTK

-488 KTFLEVK
+488 QTFLEVK
-495 EKIEQDYKSGETQD
+495 EKIENDYKSEETQD
-509 KIYEIYNIIEDQR
+509 KIYEIYNVIEDQR

-546 NNGSNFNNSNIDLTL
+546 NNGSNFSNSNIDLTL
-561 RNSIIETIFDSD
+561 KNSIIETIFDSD

-596 DEERLLNFD
+596 DEERFLNFD

-631 LDDINKNINNLE
+631 LNDVNNNINNLE
-643 QISDNLNVAILKRD
+643 QIADNLNVAILKRD

-685 RANVG
+685 KANVG

-696 IGLVTKISIEEQ
+696 IGLVKKISIQEL
-708 KESDIEALN
+708 KDADIEALN

>member
-1 MAWLSAL
+1 
-8 IKAILEWLTAEVKKD
+8 
-23 TKAGD
+23 
-28 ADDVPEETKKS
+28 
-39 WADRIKEQEAKMAEQ
+39 
-54 REKDEQMRRNEMD
+54 
-67 KRREQQQ
+67 
-74 KGHRLTANFQKKA
+74 
-87 LRFVDDIEFAF
+87 
-98 NSIKQHFMKTNT
+98 
-110 TKFLILFGSSVQ
+110 
-122 NPKEGFMLDFL
+122 MLDLL

-186 YNREIN
+186 YNREIS

-227 SSADKMKLRPSDKSL
+227 SSADKMKLRPSDNSL

-303 EFNNLIHRFQ
+303 EFSNLIYRFQ
-313 NEDRSVEYLVLNTN
+313 NEDRNVEYLVLNTN
-327 TENVDSYEINNQ
+327 TESLDAYEINNQ
-339 ELLNYYNNN
+339 ELLSYYNNN
-348 KDNYKSETK
+348 KDNYISESK

-367 SEISSLIEVQE
+367 SELSSLIKVEE
-378 DIIKEIYENNVSDY
+378 GIIKEIYENNLSDY

-417 FKENTDINNIIVSR
+417 FKENTDINNIIISR
-431 GFSLEDVLQSSLSLE
+431 GLSVEDVIQSSLSSE
-446 EGLNDAIS
+446 EGLNEAIS
-454 NKAFEVDKNILAG
+454 NKAFELDKNILAG
-467 PVQGPFGPTLIYVTK
+467 PVPGPFGPTLIYVTK

-488 KTFLEVK
+488 QTFLEVK
-495 EKIEQDYKSGETQD
+495 EKIENDYKSEETQD
-509 KIYEIYNIIEDQR
+509 KIYEIYNVIEDQR

-546 NNGSNFNNSNIDLTL
+546 NNGSNFSNSNIDLTL
-561 RNSIIETIFDSD
+561 KNSIIETIFDSD

-596 DEERLLNFD
+596 DEERFLNFD
-605 NVQKEVRSDIINQRQ
+605 SVQNEVRSDIINQRQ
-620 KKELEDISFQY
+620 KKELEDISFQH
-631 LDDINKNINNLE
+631 LDDINNNINSLE
-643 QISDNLNVAILKRD
+643 QIADNLNVAILKRD

-685 RANVG
+685 KANVG

-696 IGLVTKISIEEQ
+696 IGMVTKISIQEQ
-708 KESDIEALN
+708 KESDLEALN

-732 SEELQKELSSEVYP
+732 SEELQKELSSDVYP

>member
-1 MAWLSAL
+1 
-8 IKAILEWLTAEVKKD
+8 
-23 TKAGD
+23 
-28 ADDVPEETKKS
+28 
-39 WADRIKEQEAKMAEQ
+39 
-54 REKDEQMRRNEMD
+54 
-67 KRREQQQ
+67 
-74 KGHRLTANFQKKA
+74 
-87 LRFVDDIEFAF
+87 
-98 NSIKQHFMKTNT
+98 
-110 TKFLILFGSSVQ
+110 
-122 NPKEGFMLDFL
+122 MLDLL

-227 SSADKMKLRPSDKSL
+227 SSADEMKLRPSDNSL
-242 TERLKNTNSFRN
+242 TERLKNTSSFRN

-303 EFNNLIHRFQ
+303 EFSNLIHRFQ
-313 NEDRSVEYLVLNTN
+313 NEDRSVDYLVLNTN
-327 TENVDSYEINNQ
+327 TENVDPYEINNQ
-339 ELLNYYNNN
+339 ELLSYYNNN
-348 KDNYKSETK
+348 KDNYKSESK

-367 SEISSLIEVQE
+367 SEISSLIEVE
-378 DIIKEIYENNVSDY
+378 EEIIKEIYENNLSDY

-404 FNSSEEVNLALNN
+404 FNSSEEVNSALNN

-431 GFSLEDVLQSSLSLE
+431 GLSVEDVLQSSISLE
-446 EGLNDAIS
+446 EGLNEAIS

-495 EKIEQDYKSGETQD
+495 EKIEQDYKSEETQD
-509 KIYEIYNIIEDQR
+509 KIYEIYNVIEDQR

-546 NNGSNFNNSNIDLTL
+546 DNGSNFSNSDIDLAL
-561 RNSIIETIFDSD
+561 RNLIIETIFDSD

-596 DEERLLNFD
+596 DEETILNFD
-605 NVQKEVRSDIINQRQ
+605 NVQNEVRSDIINQRQ
-620 KKELEDISFQY
+620 KKDLEDISFQY
-631 LDDINKNINNLE
+631 LNDINNNINNLE
-643 QISDNLNVAILKRD
+643 QIADNLNVAILKRD

-685 RANVG
+685 KANVG

-696 IGLVTKISIEEQ
+696 IGMVTKISIQEQ

>member
-1 MAWLSAL
+1 
-8 IKAILEWLTAEVKKD
+8 
-23 TKAGD
+23 
-28 ADDVPEETKKS
+28 
-39 WADRIKEQEAKMAEQ
+39 
-54 REKDEQMRRNEMD
+54 
-67 KRREQQQ
+67 
-74 KGHRLTANFQKKA
+74 
-87 LRFVDDIEFAF
+87 
-98 NSIKQHFMKTNT
+98 
-110 TKFLILFGSSVQ
+110 
-122 NPKEGFMLDFL
+122 MLDLL

-227 SSADKMKLRPSDKSL
+227 SSADEMKLRPSDNSL
-242 TERLKNTNSFRN
+242 TERLKNTSSFRN

-303 EFNNLIHRFQ
+303 EFSNLIHRFQ
-313 NEDRSVEYLVLNTN
+313 NEDRSVDYLVLNTN
-327 TENVDSYEINNQ
+327 TENVDPYEINNQ
-339 ELLNYYNNN
+339 ELLSYYNNN
-348 KDNYKSETK
+348 KDNYKSESK

-367 SEISSLIEVQE
+367 SEISSLIEVE
-378 DIIKEIYENNVSDY
+378 EEIIKEIYENNLSDY

-404 FNSSEEVNLALNN
+404 FNSSEEVNSALNN

-431 GFSLEDVLQSSLSLE
+431 GLSVEDVLQSSISLE
-446 EGLNDAIS
+446 EGLNEAIS

-495 EKIEQDYKSGETQD
+495 EKIEQDYKSEETQD

-546 NNGSNFNNSNIDLTL
+546 DNGSNFSNSDIDLAL
-561 RNSIIETIFDSD
+561 RNLIIETIFDSD

-596 DEERLLNFD
+596 DEETILNFD
-605 NVQKEVRSDIINQRQ
+605 NVQNEVRSDIINQRQ
-620 KKELEDISFQY
+620 KKDLEDISFQY
-631 LDDINKNINNLE
+631 LNDINNNINNLE
-643 QISDNLNVAILKRD
+643 QIADNLNVAILKRD

-685 RANVG
+685 KANVG

-696 IGLVTKISIEEQ
+696 IGMVTKISIEEQ
-708 KESDIEALN
+708 KEADIEALN
-717 QRNEDNLKNELLIIL
+717 QRNEENLKNELLIIL

>member
-1 MAWLSAL
+1 
-8 IKAILEWLTAEVKKD
+8 
-23 TKAGD
+23 
-28 ADDVPEETKKS
+28 
-39 WADRIKEQEAKMAEQ
+39 
-54 REKDEQMRRNEMD
+54 
-67 KRREQQQ
+67 
-74 KGHRLTANFQKKA
+74 
-87 LRFVDDIEFAF
+87 
-98 NSIKQHFMKTNT
+98 
-110 TKFLILFGSSVQ
+110 
-122 NPKEGFMLDFL
+122 MLDLL

-227 SSADKMKLRPSDKSL
+227 SSADKMKLRPSDNSL

-303 EFNNLIHRFQ
+303 EFSNLIHRFQ

-348 KDNYKSETK
+348 KDNYKSESK

-404 FNSSEEVNLALNN
+404 FNSSEEVNLALSN

-431 GFSLEDVLQSSLSLE
+431 GLSLEDVLQSSLSLE

-495 EKIEQDYKSGETQD
+495 EKIEQDYKSEETQD

-546 NNGSNFNNSNIDLTL
+546 NNGSNFSNSNIDLTL

-631 LDDINKNINNLE
+631 LDDINNNINNLE

-667 FSRSAIE
+667 FSRSAVE

-685 RANVG
+685 KANVG

-696 IGLVTKISIEEQ
+696 IGLVTKISIQKQ